1 MARQAAATGSDP
13 FLVLVESFAVN
24 QQINQM
30 LIQPLDSHTGEAK
43 PPGKRGRTI
52 AAIFAHV
59 HNIRLKWVRL
69 SAPEL
74 SLPAPLGP
82 ARCTKKQATAALAAS
97 AGSCLLMI
105 RKSFESPTG
114 RTFLRDGWA
123 RPWPAGAAM
132 VTYMI
137 SHEAHHRGQI
147 LMLAHQLGKPLPRAV
162 GGKIWNWEK
171 LWKDCGFTRPR

>member
-1 MARQAAATGSDP
+1 MARQAAPTRSDP
-13 FLVLVESFAVN
+13 FLVLIESFAVN
-24 QQINQM
+24 ERMNQFV
-30 LIQPLDSHTGEAK
+30 IRHLDSQAWEAK

-59 HNIRLKWVRL
+59 HNTRLKRVRL

-74 SLPAPLGP
+74 KLPAPLGP
-82 ARCTKKQATAALAAS
+82 ARCTKKQASAGLAAS
-97 AGSCLLMI
+97 AGSCLEMI
-105 RKSFESPTG
+105 RKSFESPTR

-147 LMLAHQLGKPLPRAV
+147 LMLAHQLGKPLPRAA
-162 GGKIWNWEK
+162 GGQIWNWER